1 VAIKLTD
8 EDLAKLQ
15 DKQLANVLRKLNDGK
30 TLTAREEAILARART
45 AGPAKLPP
53 GTWQGVLFEPVAT
66 EGHGGYAKN
75 WSELADALSKSGVPI
90 TRRAIQEWR
99 HDPRY
104 KADLPPDRADGRKD
118 VAAWLAFMVKHGLK
132 RADDHVAG
140 SPSPSIPSSQSTD
153 LDPDALPKVIMP
165 PPIGGCA
172 ADWNKAGAM
181 IDYERNKLKL
191 ETQRGT
197 LLVASELE
205 VPLGATFV
213 VLSQKLSQFPERAAP
228 QVVGFVD
235 VNEVIGILRAEIEGD
250 LGDLHGARYLD
261 TTLDRILDELPFDAE
276 STRLLQ
282 LVSFDGQPGA
292 DCAERKS
299 ALREL
304 IARVA
309 LETLRTIGSRV
320 IAEIHQGEPAPEK
333 IPAAPADA
341 IEEPAPQI
349 TPPTSHTSP
358 QKPRAKKPARKRK
371 PRAAD

>member
-1 VAIKLTD
+1 MAIKLTD

-132 RADDHVAG
+132 RADDHVASHQ
-140 SPSPSIPSSQSTD
+140 SPVTNHNSE
-153 LDPDALPKVIMP
+153 DPAHAPGFIMP

-309 LETLRTIGSRV
+309 LETLRTIGARV

-349 TPPTSHTSP
+349 TPPTSHTAP
-358 QKPRAKKPARKRK
+358 QKSPRAKATKPRKRK

>member
-132 RADDHVAG
+132 RADDHVASHQAPG
-140 SPSPSIPSSQSTD
+140 TSHNSQ
-153 LDPDALPKVIMP
+153 DPAHAPGFIMP

-261 TTLDRILDELPFDAE
+261 TTLARILDELPFDAE

-282 LVSFDGQPGA
+282 LVSFEGQ
-292 DCAERKS
+292 DKS

-309 LETLRTIGSRV
+309 LETLRTIGARV

-341 IEEPAPQI
+341 IEEPAPQ
-349 TPPTSHTSP
+349 TAPATSP
-358 QKPRAKKPARKRK
+358 TATKKPRAKKPARKRK

>member
-1 VAIKLTD
+1 VPRQT
-8 EDLAKLQ
+8 
-15 DKQLANVLRKLNDGK
+15 VF
-30 TLTAREEAILARART
+30 
-45 AGPAKLPP
+45 
-53 GTWQGVLFEPVAT
+53 FEPEKPGAD
-66 EGHGGYAKN
+66 GFAAN
-75 WSELADALSKSGVPI
+75 WSELAVALSTGTGITI
-90 TRRAIQEWR
+90 TRRAIQDWR
-99 HDPRY
+99 RDPRY
-104 KADLPPDRADGRKD
+104 LRDIPADKPDGRKD

-132 RADDHVAG
+132 RADDHVA
-140 SPSPSIPSSQSTD
+140 SHQLPVTSHNSE
-153 LDPDALPKVIMP
+153 DPAHEPGFIMP

-261 TTLDRILDELPFDAE
+261 TTLARILDELPFDAE

-282 LVSFDGQPGA
+282 LVSFEGQ
-292 DCAERKS
+292 DKS

-309 LETLRTIGSRV
+309 IETLRTIGARV

-341 IEEPAPQI
+341 IEEPAPQ
-349 TPPTSHTSP
+349 TAPATSP
-358 QKPRAKKPARKRK
+358 TAPQKSRAKKPARKRK

>member
-1 VAIKLTD
+1 MAIKLTD

-132 RADDHVAG
+132 RADDHVTSHQ
-140 SPSPSIPSSQSTD
+140 SPVTSHNAEAEHAPGF
-153 LDPDALPKVIMP
+153 IMP

-172 ADWNKAGAM
+172 ADWNKAVAM

-205 VPLGATFV
+205 VPLGATFT

-261 TTLDRILDELPFDAE
+261 ITLARILDELPFDAE

-292 DCAERKS
+292 DCAERKA

-309 LETLRTIGSRV
+309 LETLRTIGARV
-320 IAEIHQGEPAPEK
+320 IAEIHQSEPPPEK

-349 TPPTSHTSP
+349 TPPTSHTAP
-358 QKPRAKKPARKRK
+358 KKAPRAKATKSRKRNSEH
-371 PRAAD
+371 

>member
-1 VAIKLTD
+1 VKSAPK
-8 EDLAKLQ
+8 
-15 DKQLANVLRKLNDGK
+15 RKR
-30 TLTAREEAILARART
+30 TPPRAASAPPSART
-45 AGPAKLPP
+45 EPPAVPTPPAPLPRQ
-53 GTWQGVLFEPVAT
+53 TVFFEPEKPGAD
-66 EGHGGYAKN
+66 GFAAN
-75 WSELADALSKSGVPI
+75 WSELAVALSTGTGITI

-99 HDPRY
+99 RDPRY
-104 KADLPPDRADGRKD
+104 LRDIPSDKPDGRKD

-132 RADDHVAG
+132 RADDHVASHQ
-140 SPSPSIPSSQSTD
+140 SPVTNHNSE
-153 LDPDALPKVIMP
+153 DPAHAPGFIMP

-309 LETLRTIGSRV
+309 LETLRTIGARV

-349 TPPTSHTSP
+349 TPPTSHTAP
-358 QKPRAKKPARKRK
+358 QKSPRAKATKPRKRK

>member
-1 VAIKLTD
+1 
-8 EDLAKLQ
+8 
-15 DKQLANVLRKLNDGK
+15 
-30 TLTAREEAILARART
+30 
-45 AGPAKLPP
+45 
-53 GTWQGVLFEPVAT
+53 
-66 EGHGGYAKN
+66 
-75 WSELADALSKSGVPI
+75 
-90 TRRAIQEWR
+90 
-99 HDPRY
+99 
-104 KADLPPDRADGRKD
+104 
-118 VAAWLAFMVKHGLK
+118 
-132 RADDHVAG
+132 
-140 SPSPSIPSSQSTD
+140 
-153 LDPDALPKVIMP
+153 
-165 PPIGGCA
+165 
-172 ADWNKAGAM
+172 M

-282 LVSFDGQPGA
+282 LVSFDGQ
-292 DCAERKS
+292 DKC

-309 LETLRTIGSRV
+309 LETLRTIGARV

-333 IPAAPADA
+333 IPAAPA
-341 IEEPAPQI
+341 IEEPAPQ
-349 TPPTSHTSP
+349 TAPATSP
-358 QKPRAKKPARKRK
+358 TATKKPRAKKPARKRK

>member
-1 VAIKLTD
+1 MAIKLTD

-15 DKQLANVLRKLNDGK
+15 DKQLANVLRKLNSGK

-45 AGPAKLPP
+45 AEPPKLPP

-66 EGHGGYAKN
+66 EGHGGFAKT
-75 WSELADALSKSGVPI
+75 WSELAAALSKSGVTI

-104 KADLPPDRADGRKD
+104 LADCPPDRADGRKD

-132 RADDHVAG
+132 RADDHVSTHKAG
-140 SPSPSIPSSQSTD
+140 QNYSQDIPDDSAA
-153 LDPDALPKVIMP
+153 PPKVIMP

-197 LLVASELE
+197 LLVAAELE

-213 VLSQKLSQFPERAAP
+213 VLSQKLAQFPERAAP
-228 QVVGFVD
+228 QVTGFTD
-235 VNEVIGILRAEIEGD
+235 VNEVIAILRAEIEGD
-250 LGDLHGARYLD
+250 LGELHGARWLD
-261 TTLDRILDELPFDAE
+261 ITLARILDELPFDEE

-282 LVSFDGQPGA
+282 LVSFEGQ
-292 DCAERKS
+292 DKI

-304 IARVA
+304 IARVV
-309 LETLRTIGSRV
+309 LETLRTIGARA
-320 IAEIHQGEPAPEK
+320 IAEINGAATAPTATSAQQTTA
-333 IPAAPADA
+333 PAAPAADSA
-341 IEEPAPQI
+341 VHVAPVEASPAPLGKDQ
-349 TPPTSHTSP
+349 TPA
-358 QKPRAKKPARKRK
+358 KPRQPARKRK
-371 PRAAD
+371 PR